1 MLYSFL
7 PARGILARN
16 RAGELPATPPL
27 LSSRFWKVGS
37 LITPAIASVHLEQGD
52 SRNEAPDLKIE
63 VILLNTIS
71 LGRELKFLL

>member
-37 LITPAIASVHLEQGD
+37 LITPAITLVHLGQGD
-52 SRNEAPDLKIE
+52 SRNGAPNLKIE